1 MAGKKYTTE
10 DFRIGES
17 VIPLAHTELTF
28 VVIDIDREKGL
39 IICSIPEAPEV
50 KGKYK
55 PDELEKEY
63 ILRPPNIVD
72 FDISESEWVTF
83 RPLIF
88 HTRTR

>member
-1 MAGKKYTTE
+1 MVGKKYSPE

-17 VIPLAHTELTF
+17 VIPLAHRELTF

-39 IICSIPEAPEV
+39 IICGIPEAPGI

-55 PDELEKEY
+55 PDELEKKR

-72 FDISESEWVTF
+72 FDISESE
-83 RPLIF
+83 
-88 HTRTR
+88 